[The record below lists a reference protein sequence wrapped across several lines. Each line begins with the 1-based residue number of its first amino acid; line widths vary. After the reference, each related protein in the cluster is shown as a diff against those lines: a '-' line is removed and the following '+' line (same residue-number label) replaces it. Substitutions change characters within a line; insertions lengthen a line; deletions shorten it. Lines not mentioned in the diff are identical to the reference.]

1 MEDGTKDTQSTV
13 AYQNSARTFTQ
24 KLYPSDIK
32 YNFVEGRQDAD
43 KFKVYVVYKIS
54 VQNDTTHDIPN
65 LYKETSLQLTSLT
78 DTFDNKRYEL
88 NWDDL
93 HDTEKPVNLDMR
105 NWEIINENTAQFH
118 FENAEK
124 LFKLGLTKN
133 QVDSTYIQ
141 FKVKD
146 EFLRDRVRLTDEE
159 LYAIYENAPTVAKA
173 TGFHWYKRND
183 MNWKD
188 NKQYDHRTIDD
199 ERTSGAL
206 GIIWQ
211 LADTRTISGTVF
223 EDLKTDERANE
234 RIGNGKK
241 DDTENTISDVIVSL
255 MDANSFE
262 EDPPKE
268 IPAKAYTGNLEEKN
282 GIWSAVVEDAIVK
295 ADENGNYAI
304 PDVVP
309 GRYYL
314 KFTYGN
320 GETKYKDLSGNKIS
334 IGTKIK
340 GNDSSINTDLYKST
354 ILTGPVVGA
363 NADNEKTWF
372 LNEID
377 KNDSI
382 ASDEDITI
390 NNTTKNINSRF
401 AESNKEIELHYMHS
415 TKNNDAIISANSPI
429 MDIRFEYIPEDEIN
443 SNLLND
449 PNVENPL
456 RTNCSGMSFGII
468 ERPHVNITLKKTIK
482 NIKLTLQNGTTIING
497 NPNGE
502 TALPNVAR
510 INESNS
516 KLELDPAYIYGS
528 NAIVTYTLSA
538 HNESELD
545 YASKMYY
552 KYGINT
558 DDSGNSIEP
567 IKTKVTKIVDY
578 INNQNASY
586 DYQSENVNLYTGEK
600 TNYFSGEVINENK
613 NYKQE
618 IFKPESELYPECYDK
633 DRSSTEE
640 YEFRINNLLSNS
652 DGILG
657 WESYSEIIG
666 ISNKTLTPQYQ
677 CHPGNYIVGN
687 EDTQEADTANATVS
701 ILTSTG
707 LNKNLIIYCI
717 SGAGLIIVAC
727 GVVLIKKF
735 VIK

>member
-1 MEDGTKDTQSTV
+1 M
-13 AYQNSARTFTQ
+13 
-24 KLYPSDIK
+24 
-32 YNFVEGRQDAD
+32 
-43 KFKVYVVYKIS
+43 
-54 VQNDTTHDIPN
+54 
-65 LYKETSLQLTSLT
+65 
-78 DTFDNKRYEL
+78 
-88 NWDDL
+88 
-93 HDTEKPVNLDMR
+93 
-105 NWEIINENTAQFH
+105 
-118 FENAEK
+118 
-124 LFKLGLTKN
+124 
-133 QVDSTYIQ
+133 
-141 FKVKD
+141 
-146 EFLRDRVRLTDEE
+146 
-159 LYAIYENAPTVAKA
+159 
-173 TGFHWYKRND
+173 
-183 MNWKD
+183 
-188 NKQYDHRTIDD
+188 
-199 ERTSGAL
+199 
-206 GIIWQ
+206 
-211 LADTRTISGTVF
+211 
-223 EDLKTDERANE
+223 
-234 RIGNGKK
+234 
-241 DDTENTISDVIVSL
+241 DV
-255 MDANSFE
+255 
-262 EDPPKE
+262 
-268 IPAKAYTGNLEEKN
+268 
-282 GIWSAVVEDAIVK
+282 
-295 ADENGNYAI
+295 
-304 PDVVP
+304 
-309 GRYYL
+309 
-314 KFTYGN
+314 
-320 GETKYKDLSGNKIS
+320 
-334 IGTKIK
+334 
-340 GNDSSINTDLYKST
+340 
-354 ILTGPVVGA
+354 
-363 NADNEKTWF
+363 
-372 LNEID
+372 
-377 KNDSI
+377 
-382 ASDEDITI
+382 
-390 NNTTKNINSRF
+390 
-401 AESNKEIELHYMHS
+401 H
-415 TKNNDAIISANSPI
+415 
-429 MDIRFEYIPEDEIN
+429 FEYIPEDEIN

-449 PNVENPL
+449 PNVANPL

-552 KYGINT
+552 KYGIKT

-578 INNQNASY
+578 INNQNAFY

-618 IFKPESELYPECYDK
+618 IFQPESELYPECYDK
-633 DRSSTEE
+633 ERSSTEE

-666 ISNKTLTPQYQ
+666 ISNITLTPQYQ

-717 SGAGLIIVAC
+717 LGAGLIIVAC